1 MIESQSDDQIIQP
14 VSTFLSSCH
23 YGASYLFFSQSM
35 HRKDY
40 LNSSISIQSEFLRFV
55 VPIGL
60 CCTRIKYGQIEKK
73 GFILHELVLFF
84 MTSKAILIVFSA
96 MVLSSLLT
104 LGQVLVNSSFA
115 QENMT
120 GATNDTGA
128 TTGGNQTNQT
138 GGGNQTQQ
146 GPLEQLG
153 EALGGMFGGGG
164 NQSQ

>member
-1 MIESQSDDQIIQP
+1 MEKVI
-14 VSTFLSSCH
+14 STRV
-23 YGASYLFFSQSM
+23 YPFS
-35 HRKDY
+35 
-40 LNSSISIQSEFLRFV
+40 LEFLRFV
-55 VPIGL
+55 EGSVGL
-60 CCTRIKYGQIEKK
+60 CCTRIKYVQIEKK
-73 GFILHELVLFF
+73 EFYTALVSFF

-104 LGQVLVNSSFA
+104 PGQVLVNSSFA

-128 TTGGNQTNQT
+128 TTGGIQTNQT
-138 GGGNQTQQ
+138 GEGNQTQQ

>member
-1 MIESQSDDQIIQP
+1 MGLVTFSSHKACIEKII
-14 VSTFLSSCH
+14 STRVYPFNL
-23 YGASYLFFSQSM
+23 
-35 HRKDY
+35 D
-40 LNSSISIQSEFLRFV
+40 
-55 VPIGL
+55 
-60 CCTRIKYGQIEKK
+60 GQIEKK
-73 GFILHELVLFF
+73 DFILHELVSFF

-104 LGQVLVNSSFA
+104 LGQVLVSSSFA

-138 GGGNQTQQ
+138 GEGNQTQQ